1 MTTGEEEFI
10 HEERGCRMK
19 QIPFLTKFYIVDN
32 ISHEKM
38 EVKTMKYYDGEM
50 PATVLVY
57 ENPQAE
63 PGGIISYN
71 LRRINLHDKIPDS
84 SKKSYWQLESRYE
97 LVMEVAE

>member
-1 MTTGEEEFI
+1 
-10 HEERGCRMK
+10 MK

-38 EVKTMKYYDGEM
+38 EVKTMKYYDGGM
-50 PATVLVY
+50 PTTVEVLA
-57 ENPQAE
+57 NPTAE
-63 PGGIISYN
+63 KGGIISYD

-97 LVMEVAE
+97 LVMEVSE

>member
-1 MTTGEEEFI
+1 
-10 HEERGCRMK
+10 MK

-38 EVKTMKYYDGEM
+38 EVKTMKYFNGEM

-63 PGGIISYN
+63 KGGIISYN

>member
-1 MTTGEEEFI
+1 
-10 HEERGCRMK
+10 MK

-50 PATVLVY
+50 PATVEVLA
-57 ENPQAE
+57 NPTSE